1 MMVEVVTTLGEPEPM
16 SHQELFS
23 LMVAVCWLL
32 KQHACENMRM
42 SWIWKREDQM
52 HIFDGEA
59 ILMVPLQQGASQCT
73 PPQAGP
79 EIISTYGLQ
88 ERRKC

>member
-32 KQHACENMRM
+32 SNVLTKIC
-42 SWIWKREDQM
+42 
-52 HIFDGEA
+52 
-59 ILMVPLQQGASQCT
+59 ASVGSGSEKTICT
-73 PPQAGP
+73 SSIGRP
-79 EIISTYGLQ
+79 S
-88 ERRKC
+88 